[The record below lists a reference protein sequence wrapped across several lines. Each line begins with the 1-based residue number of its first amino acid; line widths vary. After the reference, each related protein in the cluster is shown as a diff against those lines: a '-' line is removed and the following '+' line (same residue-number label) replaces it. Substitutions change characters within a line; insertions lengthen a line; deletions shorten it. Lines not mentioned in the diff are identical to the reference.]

1 MSDRSTLRRLPRI
14 GAVAIVLLYGGVAAA
29 ADETTAGAADV
40 SATGTASDTEML
52 ETVVVTA
59 RKREESLA
67 QVPISIT
74 AFTSQSLEAY
84 NIQSFDDYATKTPNI
99 SFAYGGGP
107 TGFSD
112 AKTIAIRGIT
122 GQNLFGTAGATGFYI
137 DDTPIPGSV
146 DPRVL
151 DIDNI
156 EVLKGPQGTLF
167 GESSLGGNVRLITKR
182 PNLTEDSIG
191 YMMQAGATSGGGSA
205 DGGGGVIGN
214 VVVVPD
220 VLAVRVVAFGNH
232 DAGYLT
238 RTFPTDPTSPG
249 TGNPDLVV
257 PRTSVGNQGADTSYG
272 GSISALL
279 KVSESF
285 EARLRVMYQDTDYH
299 GFPAAF
305 ALLPD
310 FEPNYIIP
318 RAFDVQPD
326 AMDRWALPSL
336 ELNYHGN
343 GFNVVS
349 SSSYFYRHNHDLE
362 DSTYGT
368 AAILAGPYYE
378 VKNLPYQPFMWDG
391 EHYHNQLTEEL
402 RLSFDPIHNISG
414 TVGAFWSKARTL
426 FSIPDTYANG
436 LVAATVGNT
445 VGGPATNDLIW
456 TQQNPGSE
464 QDTSLFGEI
473 YYKFLD
479 RFTLTL
485 GARKYWLKQTIDYTA
500 DGYLNYGVT
509 PSSPQE
515 STQSGVDPKYAL
527 AYQVTDATM
536 VYASASKGFRAGGAQ
551 ANLPACELAGLPLDN
566 ILHVK
571 SDTLWSYEVG
581 TKTQFPQ
588 SGVVVSA
595 AAFHIDWKNL
605 QQQVALPCG
614 FYLQLNGGEAQING
628 GEIEVDGHVTQA
640 LQVRLGLG
648 FEHSYIN
655 DPGILSVAGVMAG
668 SPVFETPSWT
678 ATAGAVYTQPLSAQY
693 DGFVSADYSYTGDS
707 ISLLNG
713 GSGLIG
719 ERPPFS
725 LVNARFGVKHDKQEL
740 SLNFHN
746 LTNAKPNLG
755 DIGYIGYA
763 QFNAAGIVE
772 PQVATLQPFT
782 VLLQYKNN
790 F

>member
-1 MSDRSTLRRLPRI
+1 VNDRVI
-14 GAVAIVLLYGGVAAA
+14 GRGFPGIAAAAIALLYGGG
-29 ADETTAGAADV
+29 AGAADV
-40 SATGTASDTEML
+40 TSSGAASDTDTL
-52 ETVVVTA
+52 DTVVVTA

-74 AFTSQSLEAY
+74 AFTSQSLEAF
-84 NIQSFDDYATKTPNI
+84 NIQSFDDYATKTPNV

-112 AKTIAIRGIT
+112 ARTVAIRGIT

-167 GESSLGGNVRLITKR
+167 GESSLGGNVRLITKK
-182 PNLTEDSIG
+182 PSLTEDSIG
-191 YMMQAGATSGGGSA
+191 YMMEAGGTSGGGSP
-205 DGGGGVIGN
+205 DGGAGVIGN
-214 VVVVPD
+214 LVLSPD
-220 VLAVRVVAFGNH
+220 VLAVRVVVFGNH

-238 RTFPTDPTSPG
+238 RTFPTDPSSPA
-249 TGNPDLVV
+249 TGNPNLVV
-257 PRTSVGNQGADTSYG
+257 PRSSVGNQGADTTYG
-272 GSISALL
+272 GSLSALL
-279 KVSESF
+279 KVSGDF

-299 GFPAAF
+299 GFDAAF
-305 ALLPD
+305 APLPS
-310 FEPNYIIP
+310 FEPDYSIP

-336 ELNYHGN
+336 ELNYQGK
-343 GFNVVS
+343 GFNIVS

-362 DSTYGT
+362 DSSYGT
-368 AAILAGPYYE
+368 QAILAGPYYD
-378 VKNLPYQPFMWDG
+378 VKNLPNQPFLWDG

-402 RLSFDPIHNISG
+402 RLSFDPIYNISG
-414 TVGAFWSKARTL
+414 TVGAFWSKTRTL

-445 VGGPATNDLIW
+445 VGGAAANDLIW
-456 TQQNPGSE
+456 TQRNPGTE
-464 QDTSLFGEI
+464 QDSSIFGEL

-485 GARKYWLKQTIDYTA
+485 GARQYWLKQTIDYTA
-500 DGYLNYGVT
+500 SGYLNYAPT
-509 PSSPQE
+509 LSNPQQ
-515 STQSGVDPKYAL
+515 STQSGTDPKVGL
-527 AYQVTDATM
+527 SYQITDATM

-551 ANLPACELAGLPLDN
+551 ANLPACQLAGLPLDD
-566 ILHVK
+566 ILHLK

-581 TKTQFPQ
+581 TKTQLPQ
-588 SGVVVSA
+588 SGIVISA

-628 GEIEVDGHVTQA
+628 GEIEVDGRVTSA

-655 DPGILSVAGVMAG
+655 DPGILSVAGVNAG
-668 SPVFETPSWT
+668 SPILETPTWT
-678 ATAGAVYTQPLSAQY
+678 ATAGAVYTQPLSTQY
-693 DGFVSADYSYTGDS
+693 DGFISAHYSYTGNS
-707 ISLLNG
+707 VSLLNG
-713 GSGLIG
+713 GSGLMG

-725 LVNARFGVKHDKQEL
+725 LVNLRFGVKHEKQEL

-763 QFNAAGIVE
+763 QFNPAGIVE
-772 PQVATLQPFT
+772 PQVATLQPST

>member
-1 MSDRSTLRRLPRI
+1 MTMNERAAARGQSGI
-14 GAVAIVLLYGGVAAA
+14 AAA
-29 ADETTAGAADV
+29 AGIAAAVAFLYCSAAGAADV
-40 SATGTASDTEML
+40 TSTSTASDADVL
-52 ETVVVTA
+52 DTVVVTA

-84 NIQSFDDYATKTPNI
+84 NIQSFDDYATKTPNV

-112 AKTIAIRGIT
+112 ARTVAIRGIT

-167 GESSLGGNVRLITKR
+167 GESSLGGNVRLITKK
-182 PNLTEDSIG
+182 PSLTEDSIG
-191 YMMQAGATSGGGSA
+191 YMMQAGATAGAGRP
-205 DGGGGVIGN
+205 DGGAGVIGN
-214 VVVVPD
+214 LVLSPD
-220 VLAVRVVAFGNH
+220 LLAVRVVLFGNH

-238 RTFPTDPTSPG
+238 RTFPTDPSSPA
-249 TGNPDLVV
+249 TGNPNLIV
-257 PRTSVGNQGADTSYG
+257 PRTSVGNQGADTTYG

-285 EARLRVMYQDTDYH
+285 EARLRIMYQDTDYH
-299 GFPAAF
+299 GFDAAF
-305 ALLPD
+305 APLPT
-310 FEPNYIIP
+310 FEPDYIIP

-336 ELNYHGN
+336 ELNYRGN
-343 GFNVVS
+343 GYSIVS
-349 SSSYFYRHNHDLE
+349 STSYFYRHNHDIE
-362 DSTYGT
+362 DSSYGT
-368 AAILAGPYYE
+368 QAILAGPYYE
-378 VKNLPYQPFMWDG
+378 VKNLPNQPFLWDG

-402 RLSFDPIHNISG
+402 RLSFDPIYNISG
-414 TVGAFWSKARTL
+414 TVGAFWSKTRTL
-426 FSIPDTYANG
+426 FSIPNTYANG
-436 LVAATVGNT
+436 LVAATVGND
-445 VGGPATNDLIW
+445 VGGAAANDLIW
-456 TQQNPGSE
+456 TQQNPGTE
-464 QDTSLFGEI
+464 QDTSIFGEL

-485 GARKYWLKQTIDYTA
+485 GARQYWLKQTIDYTA
-500 DGYLNYGVT
+500 NGYLNYAPT
-509 PSSPQE
+509 LSSPQQ
-515 STQSGVDPKYAL
+515 STQSGIDPKVGL
-527 AYQVTDATM
+527 SYQATDATM

-551 ANLPACELAGLPLDN
+551 ANLPACQLAGLPLDD
-566 ILHVK
+566 ILHLK

-588 SGVVVSA
+588 TGVVLSA
-595 AAFHIDWKNL
+595 AAFHIEWKNL

-614 FYLQLNGGEAQING
+614 FYLQLNGTEAQING
-628 GEIEVDGHVTQA
+628 GEIELDGHITPA

-655 DPGILSVAGVMAG
+655 DPGILSAAGVYAG
-668 SPVFETPSWT
+668 SPILETPAWT
-678 ATAGAVYTQPLSAQY
+678 ATAGAVYTQPLSTQY
-693 DGFVSADYSYTGDS
+693 DGFISADYSYTGNS

-725 LVNARFGVKHDKQEL
+725 LVNLRLGVKHEKQEL
-740 SLNFHN
+740 SLNLHN
-746 LTNAKPNLG
+746 LTDAKPNLG

-763 QFNAAGIVE
+763 QFNPAGIVE

>member
-1 MSDRSTLRRLPRI
+1 VNDRVI
-14 GAVAIVLLYGGVAAA
+14 GRGFPGIAAA
-29 ADETTAGAADV
+29 AIALLHGGGAGAADV
-40 SATGTASDTEML
+40 TSSGAASDSDTL
-52 ETVVVTA
+52 DTVVVTA

-74 AFTSQSLEAY
+74 AFTSQSLEAF
-84 NIQSFDDYATKTPNI
+84 NIQSFDDYATKTPNV

-112 AKTIAIRGIT
+112 ARTVAIRGIT

-167 GESSLGGNVRLITKR
+167 GESSLGGNVRLITKK
-182 PNLTEDSIG
+182 PSLTEDSIG
-191 YMMQAGATSGGGSA
+191 YMMEAGATSGGGSP
-205 DGGGGVIGN
+205 DGGAGVIGN
-214 VVVVPD
+214 LVLSPD
-220 VLAVRVVAFGNH
+220 VLAVRVVIFGNH

-238 RTFPTDPTSPG
+238 RTFPTDPSSPA
-249 TGNPDLVV
+249 TGNPNLIV
-257 PRTSVGNQGADTSYG
+257 PRSSVGNQGADTTYG
-272 GSISALL
+272 GSLSALL
-279 KVSESF
+279 KVSGNF

-299 GFPAAF
+299 GFDAAF
-305 ALLPD
+305 APLPS
-310 FEPNYIIP
+310 FEPDYSIP

-336 ELNYHGN
+336 ELNYQGN
-343 GFNVVS
+343 GFNIVS

-362 DSTYGT
+362 DSSYGT
-368 AAILAGPYYE
+368 QAILAGPYYE
-378 VKNLPYQPFMWDG
+378 VKNLPNQPILWDG

-402 RLSFDPIHNISG
+402 RLSFDPIHNVSG
-414 TVGAFWSKARTL
+414 TVGAFWSKTRTL

-445 VGGPATNDLIW
+445 VGGAAANDLIW
-456 TQQNPGSE
+456 TQRNPGTE
-464 QDTSLFGEI
+464 QDSSIFGEL

-485 GARKYWLKQTIDYTA
+485 GARQYWLKQTIDYTA
-500 DGYLNYGVT
+500 SGYLNYAPT
-509 PSSPQE
+509 LSNPQQ
-515 STQSGVDPKYAL
+515 STQSGTDPKVGVS
-527 AYQVTDATM
+527 YQVTDATM

-551 ANLPACELAGLPLDN
+551 ANLPACQLAGLPLDD
-566 ILHVK
+566 ILHLK

-581 TKTQFPQ
+581 TKTQLPQ
-588 SGVVVSA
+588 SGIVISA

-628 GEIEVDGHVTQA
+628 GEIEVDGRVTSA

-655 DPGILSVAGVMAG
+655 DPGILSVAGVNTG
-668 SPVFETPSWT
+668 SPILETPAWT
-678 ATAGAVYTQPLSAQY
+678 ATAGAVYTQPLSTQY
-693 DGFVSADYSYTGDS
+693 DGFISTDYSYTGNS
-707 ISLLNG
+707 VSLLNG
-713 GSGLIG
+713 GSGLMG

-725 LVNARFGVKHDKQEL
+725 LVNLRFGVKHEKQEL

-763 QFNAAGIVE
+763 QFNPAGIVE
-772 PQVATLQPFT
+772 PQVATLQPST

>member
-1 MSDRSTLRRLPRI
+1 VSDRTALPGFLRI
-14 GAVAIVLLYGGVAAA
+14 ATAAIALLC
-29 ADETTAGAADV
+29 AGAADAV
-40 SATGTASDTEML
+40 DASATSTATDTDTL

-74 AFTSQSLEAY
+74 AFTAQSLEAY

-107 TGFSD
+107 TGISD
-112 AKTIAIRGIT
+112 ARSVAIRGIT

-182 PNLTEDSIG
+182 PNLTENSIG
-191 YMMQAGATSGGGSA
+191 YMLQAGATSGGGSP
-205 DGGGGVIGN
+205 DGGAGVIEN
-214 VVVVPD
+214 IVLSPD
-220 VLAVRVVAFGNH
+220 LLAVRVVLFGNH

-238 RTFPTDPTSPG
+238 RTFPTDPSSPA
-249 TGNPDLVV
+249 TGNPDLIV
-257 PRTSVGNQGADTSYG
+257 PRTSVGNQGADTTYG

-279 KVSESF
+279 KVSANF
-285 EARLRVMYQDTDYH
+285 EARLRIMYQDTDYH
-299 GFPAAF
+299 GFPTAF
-305 ALLPD
+305 APLPG
-310 FEPNYIIP
+310 FEPNYIIA

-343 GFNVVS
+343 GFSIVS

-362 DSTYGT
+362 DSSYGT
-368 AAILAGPYYE
+368 QAILAGPYYG
-378 VKNLPYQPFMWDG
+378 VKNLPNQPFLWDG

-402 RLSFDPIHNISG
+402 RLSFDPIYNISG
-414 TVGAFWSKARTL
+414 TVGAFWSRTRTL

-445 VGGPATNDLIW
+445 VGGPAANDLIW
-456 TQQNPGSE
+456 TQQNPATE
-464 QDTSLFGEI
+464 QDTSIFGEL

-485 GARKYWLKQTIDYTA
+485 GARQYWLKQTIDYTA
-500 DGYLNYGVT
+500 NGYLNYGTT

-515 STQSGVDPKYAL
+515 STQSGIDPKVGL
-527 AYQVTDATM
+527 SYQVTDATM

-551 ANLPACELAGLPLDN
+551 ANLPACQLAGLPLDD

-588 SGVVVSA
+588 SGIVLSA
-595 AAFHIDWKNL
+595 AAFHIDWKNI

-614 FYLQLNGGEAQING
+614 FYVQLNGGEAQING
-628 GEIEVDGHVTQA
+628 GEIELDGRVTSA
-640 LQVRLGLG
+640 LQVRFGLG

-655 DPGILSVAGVMAG
+655 DPAILSVAGIFAG
-668 SPVFETPSWT
+668 SRVLETPAWT
-678 ATAGAVYTQPLSAQY
+678 ATAGVVYTQPLSTQY
-693 DGFVSADYSYTGDS
+693 DGFVSTDYSYTGNS

-725 LVNARFGVKHDKQEL
+725 LVNLRLGVKHERQEL

-763 QFNAAGIVE
+763 QFNSAGIVE
-772 PQVATLQPFT
+772 PQVGTLQPFA
-782 VLLQYKNN
+782 VLLQYKSN

>member
-1 MSDRSTLRRLPRI
+1 MNNRVIGWGLPRI
-14 GAVAIVLLYGGVAAA
+14 AAAAIALLYGGG
-29 ADETTAGAADV
+29 AGAADGT
-40 SATGTASDTEML
+40 ATTQASDTDTL
-52 ETVVVTA
+52 DTVVVTA

-74 AFTSQSLEAY
+74 AFTSQSLEAF
-84 NIQSFDDYATKTPNI
+84 NIQSFDDYATKTPNV

-112 AKTIAIRGIT
+112 ARTVAIRGIT

-167 GESSLGGNVRLITKR
+167 GESSLGGNVRLITKK

-191 YMMQAGATSGGGSA
+191 YMVEAGATSGGGSP
-205 DGGGGVIGN
+205 DGGAGVIGN
-214 VVVVPD
+214 LVLSPD
-220 VLAVRVVAFGNH
+220 LLAVRVVLFGNH

-238 RTFPTDPTSPG
+238 RTFPTDPSSPA
-249 TGNPDLVV
+249 TGNPQLIV
-257 PRTSVGNQGADTSYG
+257 PRTSVGNQGADTTYG
-272 GSISALL
+272 GSVSALL
-279 KVSESF
+279 KVSGNF

-299 GFPAAF
+299 GFDAAF
-305 ALLPD
+305 APLPS
-310 FEPNYIIP
+310 FEPDYLIP
-318 RAFDVQPD
+318 RAFDIQPD

-336 ELNYHGN
+336 ELNYQGN
-343 GFNVVS
+343 GFNIVS

-362 DSTYGT
+362 DSSYGT
-368 AAILAGPYYE
+368 QAVLAGPYYE
-378 VKNLPYQPFMWDG
+378 VKNLPNQPFLWDG

-402 RLSFDPIHNISG
+402 RLSFDPIYNISG
-414 TVGAFWSKARTL
+414 TVGAFWSKTRTL
-426 FSIPDTYANG
+426 FSIPDTFANG

-445 VGGPATNDLIW
+445 VGGPAANDLIW
-456 TQQNPGSE
+456 TQNNPGTE
-464 QDTSLFGEI
+464 QDSSIFGEL

-485 GARKYWLKQTIDYTA
+485 GARQYWLKQTIDYTA
-500 DGYLNYGVT
+500 NGYLNYGPT
-509 PSSPQE
+509 PSSPQQ
-515 STQSGVDPKYAL
+515 STQSGTDPKFGL
-527 AYQVTDATM
+527 SYQVTDATM

-551 ANLPACELAGLPLDN
+551 ANLPACQLTGLPLGD
-566 ILHVK
+566 ILHLK

-581 TKTQFPQ
+581 TKTQLPQ
-588 SGVVVSA
+588 SGVVISA

-628 GEIEVDGHVTQA
+628 GEIELDGRVTQA

-655 DPGILSVAGVMAG
+655 DPGILSVAGVNTG
-668 SPVFETPSWT
+668 SPILETPAWT
-678 ATAGAVYTQPLSAQY
+678 ATAGAVYTQPLTPEY
-693 DGFVSADYSYTGDS
+693 DGFVSADYSYTGNS
-707 ISLLNG
+707 VSLLNG

-725 LVNARFGVKHDKQEL
+725 LVNLRLGVKHEKQEL

-763 QFNAAGIVE
+763 QFNPAGIVE

>member
-1 MSDRSTLRRLPRI
+1 MSKRAYR
-14 GAVAIVLLYGGVAAA
+14 GWMGMAAA
-29 ADETTAGAADV
+29 AGAIAAGAAALLCARGA
-40 SATGTASDTEML
+40 SAADATATDANTDNGML
-52 ETVVVTA
+52 DTVVVTA

-74 AFTSQSLEAY
+74 AFTSQSLEAF

-107 TGFSD
+107 TGISD
-112 AKTIAIRGIT
+112 ARTVAIRGIT
-122 GQNLFGTAGATGFYI
+122 GQNLFGTGGATGFYI

-167 GESSLGGNVRLITKR
+167 GESSLGGNVRLITKK

-191 YMMQAGATSGGGSA
+191 YMVQAGATSGGGSP
-205 DGGGGVIGN
+205 DGGAGFIGN
-214 VVVVPD
+214 IVLSPD
-220 VLAVRVVAFGNH
+220 LLAVRAVIFGNH

-238 RTFPTDPTSPG
+238 RTFPTDPSSPAG
-249 TGNPDLVV
+249 GNPDLIV
-257 PRTSVGNQGADTSYG
+257 PRTSVGNQGAQTTYG

-285 EARLRVMYQDTDYH
+285 EARLRLMYQDTDYH

-305 ALLPD
+305 APLPD
-310 FEPNYIIP
+310 FEPDYIIP
-318 RAFDVQPD
+318 RAFDIQPD

-336 ELNYHGN
+336 ELNYRGN
-343 GFNVVS
+343 GFSVVS

-362 DSTYGT
+362 DSSYGT
-368 AAILAGPYYE
+368 QAILAGPYYG
-378 VKNLPYQPFMWDG
+378 VTNLPNQPFFWDG
-391 EHYHNQLTEEL
+391 EHHHNQLTEEL
-402 RLSFDPIHNISG
+402 RLSFDPIYNLSG
-414 TVGAFWSKARTL
+414 TVGAFWSKTRTL

-445 VGGPATNDLIW
+445 VGGAATNDLIW
-456 TQQNPGSE
+456 TQANPGTE
-464 QDTSLFGEI
+464 QDTSIFGEL

-479 RFTLTL
+479 HYTLTL
-485 GARKYWLKQTIDYTA
+485 GARQYWLKQTIDYTA
-500 DGYLNYGVT
+500 NGYLNYVPT
-509 PSSPQE
+509 LSSPQQ
-515 STQSGVDPKYAL
+515 STQSGIDPKVGL
-527 AYQVTDATM
+527 SYQATDATM

-551 ANLPACELAGLPLDN
+551 ANLPACQLAGLPLEN
-566 ILHVK
+566 ILHLK

-581 TKTQFPQ
+581 TKTQLPQ
-588 SGVVVSA
+588 SGVVISA
-595 AAFHIDWKNL
+595 AAFHINWKNL
-605 QQQVALPCG
+605 QQQVALDCG

-628 GEIEVDGHVTQA
+628 GEIEVDGHITPA

-655 DPGILSVAGVMAG
+655 DPGILSVAGVNPG
-668 SPVFETPSWT
+668 SPVLETPEWT
-678 ATAGAVYTQPLSAQY
+678 ATAGAVYTQPLSTQY
-693 DGFVSADYSYTGDS
+693 DGFVSADYSYTGNS

-725 LVNARFGVKHDKQEL
+725 LVNLRFGVKHEKQEL

-746 LTNAKPNLG
+746 LTDAKPNLG

-763 QFNAAGIVE
+763 QFNSAGIVE

-782 VLLQYKNN
+782 VIVQYKNN

>member
-1 MSDRSTLRRLPRI
+1 MTVSDRTGLQGFSGI
-14 GAVAIVLLYGGVAAA
+14 AVAAIAFLCCCGAR
-29 ADETTAGAADV
+29 AADV
-40 SATGTASDTEML
+40 SSSSTASDADL
-52 ETVVVTA
+52 LDTVVVTA

-84 NIQSFDDYATKTPNI
+84 NIQSFDDYATKTPNV

-112 AKTIAIRGIT
+112 ARTVAIRGIT

-167 GESSLGGNVRLITKR
+167 GESSLGGNVRLITKK

-191 YMMQAGATSGGGSA
+191 YMMEAGATSGGGSP
-205 DGGGGVIGN
+205 DGGAGIIGN
-214 VVVVPD
+214 LVLSPD
-220 VLAVRVVAFGNH
+220 LLAVRLVLFGNH

-238 RTFPTDPTSPG
+238 RTFPTDSSSPA
-249 TGNPDLVV
+249 TGNPALIV
-257 PRTSVGNQGADTSYG
+257 PRTSVGNQGADTTYG
-272 GSISALL
+272 GSVSALL
-279 KVSESF
+279 KVSASF
-285 EARLRVMYQDTDYH
+285 EARLRIMYQDTDYH
-299 GFPAAF
+299 GFDAAF
-305 ALLPD
+305 APLPT
-310 FEPNYIIP
+310 FEPDYVIP

-336 ELNYHGN
+336 ELDYRGN
-343 GFNVVS
+343 GFSVVS

-362 DSTYGT
+362 DSSYGT
-368 AAILAGPYYE
+368 QAILAGPYYE
-378 VKNLPYQPFMWDG
+378 VKNLPNQPFLWDG
-391 EHYHNQLTEEL
+391 EHYHNQLTEEM
-402 RLSFDPIHNISG
+402 RLSFDPIYNISG
-414 TVGAFWSKARTL
+414 TVGFFWSKTRTL
-426 FSIPDTYANG
+426 FSIPNTYANG
-436 LVAATVGNT
+436 LVAATVGND
-445 VGGPATNDLIW
+445 VGGAAANDLIW
-456 TQQNPGSE
+456 TQQNPGDE
-464 QDTSLFGEI
+464 QDTSIFGEL

-485 GARKYWLKQTIDYTA
+485 GARQYWLKQTIDYTA
-500 DGYLNYGVT
+500 NGYLNYAPT
-509 PSSPQE
+509 LSSPQQ
-515 STQSGVDPKYAL
+515 STQSGIDPKVGL
-527 AYQVTDATM
+527 SYQATDATM

-551 ANLPACELAGLPLDN
+551 ANLPACQLSGLPLDD
-566 ILHVK
+566 ILHLK

-588 SGVVVSA
+588 SGVVLSA
-595 AAFHIDWKNL
+595 AAFHIEWKNL

-628 GEIEVDGHVTQA
+628 GELELDGHITQA
-640 LQVRLGLG
+640 LQVRLGVG

-655 DPGILSVAGVMAG
+655 DPGILSVAGVNPG
-668 SPVFETPSWT
+668 SPILETPAWT
-678 ATAGAVYTQPLSAQY
+678 ATAGAVYTQALSTQY
-693 DGFVSADYSYTGDS
+693 DGFISGDYSYTGNS

-725 LVNARFGVKHDKQEL
+725 LVNLRFGVKHEKQEL

-746 LTNAKPNLG
+746 LANSKPNLG

-763 QFNAAGIVE
+763 QFNSAGIVQ